1 MPEAAVAPVT
11 VSRLCREVAGL
22 LAAASPSAP
31 LDARMIVAHVL
42 RCRPNDLP
50 LRDLDEVSTD
60 SVAAIRQLAERR
72 IAGEPIAR
80 ILGEKEFYGLTFM
93 LSPETLVPRP
103 DTETLVAAVLATV
116 DREAAPAILDLG
128 TGSGAILLAL
138 LTELPNATGVGVDL
152 SAEALAT
159 AAKNAEL
166 IGVARRVQFREG
178 SWTVGIERRFD
189 LIVSNPPYIASGEIA
204 TLPVEVREHDPHLS
218 LDGGSDGLAAYR
230 AIVADIRR
238 VLAPGGRVF
247 LEIGFGQAADVSR
260 LAAEAGFDTTLES
273 DLAGIE
279 RVAVL
284 SLAEGRPRQ
293 ELLTT

>member
-1 MPEAAVAPVT
+1 M
-11 VSRLCREVAGL
+11 S
-22 LAAASPSAP
+22 LAEGSASAP

-50 LRDLDEVSTD
+50 LRDLDEVPVESI
-60 SVAAIRQLAERR
+60 AAIRQLAERR

-93 LSPETLVPRP
+93 LSPATLVPRP
-103 DTETLVAAVLATV
+103 DTETLVAAVLAAI
-116 DREAAPAILDLG
+116 DRAAAPAILDLG
-128 TGSGAILLAL
+128 TGSGAILLTL

-159 AAKNAEL
+159 ATRNAEL
-166 IGVARRVQFREG
+166 IGIARRVQFREG
-178 SWTVGIERRFD
+178 NWTAGIERRFD
-189 LIVSNPPYIASGEIA
+189 LIVSNPPYIASDEIA
-204 TLPVEVREHDPHLS
+204 TLPVEVREHDPHVA
-218 LDGGSDGLAAYR
+218 LDGGGDGLAAYR
-230 AIVADIRR
+230 AIFADIRR

-260 LAAEAGFDTTLES
+260 LAAEAGFDTTFES

-284 SLAEGRPRQ
+284 GLAEGSPRQ